1 MSHVGLLIR
10 TMSDVSCRRSHVSC
24 PMSHV
29 PARTVPRSRVG
40 HMTIAARRSA
50 LPRPSR
56 PDRIT
61 SPASAV
67 APPLP
72 TATTRAAT
80 PGVPPRRHSCH
91 DGAGIALFPPRAQPA
106 AAPRVACPTR
116 RPRRRLATPASRQTA
131 SAPRPPP
138 PPCHYQTA
146 SARPR
151 IADATSCHSAPRWTS
166 RLQPARG
173 GHATVARLPRA
184 PPPRS
189 RLDAIGSRRPT
200 HVPWTPCRFGP
211 AVASLPARLPR
222 SADLPAVAGPL
233 LRTAILPPPDYSGP
247 GPTVAS
253 APLAP
258 SPYSPPDRLGP
269 PAAQLQPARGCH
281 ATVARLPRASPPRSR
296 LDAIGPRR
304 SAHVPCTPGRFGLTV
319 ASLSAGLPRPADLP
333 TVAGPLRRTA
343 IPPPPDYSGPGPTVA
358 PRPPHRHQ
366 VAWARARSAESC

>member
-1 MSHVGLLIR
+1 LSFSTCRSGTAMVAGPANVSCRMSHVPEVSCRFIMSHVGLLIR

-116 RPRRRLATPASRQTA
+116 RPRRRLTTPASRQTA

-138 PPCHYQTA
+138 PPCHHQTA

-151 IADATSCHSAPRWTS
+151 IADATSCYSAPHWTS

-222 SADLPAVAGPL
+222 PADLPA
-233 LRTAILPPPDYSGP
+233 
-247 GPTVAS
+247 
-253 APLAP
+253 
-258 SPYSPPDRLGP
+258 
-269 PAAQLQPARGCH
+269 
-281 ATVARLPRASPPRSR
+281 
-296 LDAIGPRR
+296 
-304 SAHVPCTPGRFGLTV
+304 
-319 ASLSAGLPRPADLP
+319 
-333 TVAGPLRRTA
+333 VAGPLRRTA

-366 VAWARARSAESC
+366 VAWARARSAESR